1 MKFDDM
7 KLEKN
12 DGIADDAE
20 KNSQQEFDRD
30 MVIKDVMVAHAI
42 IDMFCDLSIT
52 GMKSLLCS
60 CIEQV
65 AKAQGITAFEFLDEI
80 KQAIKEVRGDGR
92 QTEDS

>member
-1 MKFDDM
+1 
-7 KLEKN
+7 
-12 DGIADDAE
+12 
-20 KNSQQEFDRD
+20 
-30 MVIKDVMVAHAI
+30 
-42 IDMFCDLSIT
+42 
-52 GMKSLLCS
+52 MKSLLCS